1 MLKFEKKDLKK
12 NTFQFDVTVD
22 KQKIISQYEES
33 FNQLMKELKVEGFRK
48 GKAPKK
54 IAQQK
59 IDQNSV
65 SQALIQKLIP
75 QIYAELVKEENLKP
89 AISPKIEIVKAKEG
103 EDWLIRFVI
112 AEKPAVELKNYQQ
125 LVRKIKKEGTE
136 ANIWVPGSAK
146 SGQDKTKKRDQNQR
160 IILNKILNGL
170 LKESKVEVS
179 PLIIE
184 SELNKRLTQLV
195 DDVGKVGM
203 TMDAYL
209 KSKNETLDSITEKHK
224 KEITDMYK
232 LEFILEKIADEEK
245 IVVDQSDLKSFL
257 AGIEDEEARRQV
269 EKNAYFY
276 SSLIRRQKT
285 LDYLL
290 GL

>member
-22 KQKIISQYEES
+22 KQKINSQYEAL
-33 FNQLMKELKVEGFRK
+33 FNQRMKELKVEGFRK

-65 SQALIQKLIP
+65 YQALIQKLIP
-75 QIYAELVKEENLKP
+75 QIYAELVKQENLKP
-89 AISPKIEIVKAKEG
+89 LISPKIEIVKAKEG
-103 EDWLIRFVI
+103 EDWLIKFVI
-112 AEKPAVELKNYQQ
+112 AEKPAVDLKNYQQ

-136 ANIWVPGSAK
+136 TDIWVPGSTK
-146 SGQDKTKKRDQNQR
+146 SGQDKTKKRDKNQR

-170 LKESKVEVS
+170 LKESKVEIS

-209 KSKNETLDSITEKHK
+209 KSKNETLDSIKERHK
-224 KEITDMYK
+224 KEIADMYK

-257 AGIEDEEARRQV
+257 ASIEDEEARRQV

>member
-22 KQKIISQYEES
+22 KQKINSQYETS

-65 SQALIQKLIP
+65 RQVLIQKLIP

-89 AISPKIEIVKAKEG
+89 VISPKIEIVKAKEG
-103 EDWLIRFVI
+103 EDWLIRLVI
-112 AEKPAVELKNYQQ
+112 AEKPAVDLKNYQQ
-125 LVRKIKKEGTE
+125 LVKKIKKEGTE
-136 ANIWVPGSAK
+136 TDIWVPGSTK
-146 SGQDKTKKRDQNQR
+146 SGQDRTKKGDKNQR

-209 KSKNETLDSITEKHK
+209 KSKNETLDSIKEKHK

-232 LEFILEKIADEEK
+232 LEFILEKIADQEK

-257 AGIEDEEARRQV
+257 GGIEDEKARRQV